1 MRNEPRRNA
10 ITHVRAA
17 VRLRDEGKTYKE
29 IGEALGITCAAAWK
43 LTKRWAEWVHERRM
57 AGIS

>member
-1 MRNEPRRNA
+1 
-10 ITHVRAA
+10 VRAA

-29 IGEALGITCAAAWK
+29 IGEALGITWVAAWK
-43 LTKRWAEWVHERRM
+43 LTKRWTEWVHERRT

>member
-10 ITHVRAA
+10 ITH
-17 VRLRDEGKTYKE
+17 
-29 IGEALGITCAAAWK
+29 GEALGITCAAAWK